1 MGSLIVILAVIL
13 VSWSLMDL
21 EQGDLFTGFIL
32 PIVLVVSI
40 IALLLRLVRGSGVEV
55 NLDRGDIGHSN
66 DQDGSDGN
74 GGGNGGGD

>member
-1 MGSLIVILAVIL
+1 MGSLLIILVLIL

-21 EQGDLFTGFIL
+21 EQGDVFTGFIL
-32 PIVLVVSI
+32 PIVLIVSVL
-40 IALLLRLVRGSGVEV
+40 ALLLRLAKGSGVEL
-55 NLDRGDIGHSN
+55 NLDRGEIGNPN